1 MKTTLVYLVRCLDR
15 VWWKLQHHHSA
26 APHPLTQAVVAVAAA
41 VVTDT
46 VAGGLA

>member
-1 MKTTLVYLVRCLDR
+1 M
-15 VWWKLQHHHSA
+15 WGKLQHHHSA
-26 APHPLTQAVVAVAAA
+26 APHPLTKAVVAVGAAAVA

>member
-1 MKTTLVYLVRCLDR
+1 MYLVRCLDR
-15 VWWKLQHHHSA
+15 VWGKLQHHHSA
-26 APHPLTQAVVAVAAA
+26 APHPLTQAVVGAAVAA